1 MSDLHDRIYAV
12 IRKVPKGKVATYG
25 QIAQLAGIGPHAR
38 MVGYALHALTPDKR
52 VPWHRIVGAGGIIK
66 LPVEGAK
73 IQRSL
78 LKKDGVL
85 ADSRGRIP
93 MDRFGW
99 RPRR

>member
-1 MSDLHDRIYAV
+1 MSELYEQIYAT

-38 MVGYALHALTPDKR
+38 MVGYALHALTPEKR

-66 LPVEGAK
+66 LSSEGAD
-73 IQRSL
+73 IQRAI
-78 LKKDGVL
+78 LKKEGVI
-85 ADSRGRIP
+85 ADARGRIP
-93 MDRFGW
+93 MDHFGW